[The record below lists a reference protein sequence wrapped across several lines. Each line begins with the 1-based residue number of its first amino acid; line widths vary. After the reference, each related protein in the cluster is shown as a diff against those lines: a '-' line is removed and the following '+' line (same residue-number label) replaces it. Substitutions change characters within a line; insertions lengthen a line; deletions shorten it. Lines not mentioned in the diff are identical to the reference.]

1 MPPVWERRTSQRL
14 PVQLH
19 VIETHEDSVYF
30 QRTANLS
37 AGGLYL
43 EGTMPHP
50 PGTRVR
56 LRFALPNDET
66 PIEVTGEIMPP
77 GKDKELG
84 MGVRFI
90 DLKPEDRERID
101 RFIEKAVGLPFG
113 R

>member
-1 MPPVWERRTSQRL
+1 MSPVWERRTSQRL

-19 VIETHEDSVYF
+19 VIETHEDSTYF

-37 AGGLYL
+37 SGGLYL

-56 LRFALPNDET
+56 LRFALPGDEAM
-66 PIEVTGEIMPP
+66 IEVTAEIMPA
-77 GKDKELG
+77 GKDAELG
-84 MGVRFI
+84 MGVRFL
-90 DLKPEDRERID
+90 DLSPKDRERID
-101 RFIEKAVGLPFG
+101 RFIEEAVGPFG

>member
-19 VIETHEDSVYF
+19 VVETHEDSTYF

-37 AGGLYL
+37 TGGLYL

-56 LRFALPNDET
+56 LRFSLPDAEEM
-66 PIEVTGEIMPP
+66 IEVTGEIMPA
-77 GKDKELG
+77 GKDAELG
-84 MGVRFI
+84 MGVRFL
-90 DLKPEDRERID
+90 DLRPQDRERID
-101 RFIEKAVGLPFG
+101 RFIEGAVGLPFG